1 MLYKSIT
8 VIEPVSSKKKLAKSH
23 SSLKILLKYHLL
35 YETSTDHQELFLPP
49 LKEQCTCTEHQY
61 CHHK

>member
-1 MLYKSIT
+1 MLYKSVI

-23 SSLKILLKYHLL
+23 SSLKILLKYLLL

-49 LKEQCTCTEHQY
+49 LKEQCTST
-61 CHHK
+61 